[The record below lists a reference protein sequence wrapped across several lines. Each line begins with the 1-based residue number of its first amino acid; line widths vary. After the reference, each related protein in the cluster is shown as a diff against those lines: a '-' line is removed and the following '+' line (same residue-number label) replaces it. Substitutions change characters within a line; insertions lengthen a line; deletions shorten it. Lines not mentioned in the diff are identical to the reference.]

1 MEDFVVRVIKER
13 DDLSEKIAK
22 AQKYLEDHEIWTS
35 DEMRQAM
42 MLLEQQVLLMRA
54 YENILQLRIDLATK
68 DEEFDDAS

>member
-1 MEDFVVRVIKER
+1 MEDFVVRMIKER

-35 DEMRQAM
+35 DEMRHAM

-54 YENILQLRIDLATK
+54 YENVLQLRIDLATK
-68 DEEFDDAS
+68 DDEFDDVS

>member
-1 MEDFVVRVIKER
+1 MEDFVVRMIKER

-22 AQKYLEDHEIWTS
+22 AQKYLEAHEIWTS